1 MKLIELNAHR
11 QPEPKVW
18 QCQCGHFGFW
28 LYSNGDVV
36 CSRCETEA
44 AEMRGYWKIPDGN
57 AATTHEPTGNNVAS
71 LFPSSESNVAP
82 LKQHDVANIQPT
94 PG

>member
-11 QPEPKVW
+11 QPEPEVW

-44 AEMRGYWKIPDGN
+44 AEMRGYWKIPTGD

-71 LFPSSESNVAP
+71 FFPSSESNVAP
-82 LKQHDVANIQPT
+82 VS
-94 PG
+94 